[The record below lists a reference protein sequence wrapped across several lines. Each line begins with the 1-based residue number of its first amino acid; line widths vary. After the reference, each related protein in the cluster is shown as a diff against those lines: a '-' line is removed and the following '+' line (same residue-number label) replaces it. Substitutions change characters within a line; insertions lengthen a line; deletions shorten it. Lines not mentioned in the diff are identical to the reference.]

1 MNKKAGLCIALFTVF
16 MLVSCGHVQKEIFD
30 RAQLKAAKLKFG
42 QAIDSG
48 NIDDIA
54 DMYTENAMIMA
65 NFGKIVR
72 SRSEIKEL
80 WKRDLVKQFISR
92 NDVEVEMDGYGD
104 IAYEVTQYEFEY
116 QQQGRVTTWIPSK
129 NVHIWKKMT
138 DGTWKLHIDIWNNSV
153 SSVKD

>member
-1 MNKKAGLCIALFTVF
+1 MDKKALCIVLVAIF
-16 MLVSCGHVQKEIFD
+16 MLANCGHVQREKFD

-54 DMYTENAMIMA
+54 NMYTKDAMIMP

-72 SRSEIKEL
+72 SRAEIKEF
-80 WKRDLVKQFISR
+80 WKSDLVKQFISR

-116 QQQGRVTTWIPSK
+116 QQQGRESTWMPSK
-129 NVHIWKKMT
+129 NVHIWKRTM
-138 DGTWKLHIDIWNNSV
+138 DGTWKLHIDIWNNSM
-153 SSVKD
+153 SSFQN

>member
-16 MLVSCGHVQKEIFD
+16 MLVSCGHVQKEKFD

-54 DMYTENAMIMA
+54 DMYTENAMIMP